1 VDIPGWNEGF
11 ENRVWRKSKAK
22 VEDRSEGIRFRNRCR
37 KRQMSLEEIQR
48 KKVEKGSI
56 LDNHQEG

>member
-1 VDIPGWNEGF
+1 
-11 ENRVWRKSKAK
+11 VWRKSKAK

-48 KKVEKGSI
+48 KKGEKGSI
-56 LDNHQEG
+56 RITTKKVRNI